1 MPVLLNDFRGASLN
15 TKLDPWKLP
24 ANNFQT
30 LENVVVR
37 NGRLEPLKGL
47 GETVNTGLSGNLK
60 SLHRFNSF
68 WVGSTVRRFFNNWL
82 DQYLI
87 YLDENGGAIK
97 FGNGAAWTNL
107 GVARPST
114 ALSLSAGATG
124 SGYVTGSSIDY
135 VYTFVDVF
143 GQESAP
149 SEPATVTGVTNATI
163 SISGIPMSVDASVKY
178 IKIYR
183 TVSGSYLKV
192 TTLTVGAATF
202 TDGSTAAQANT
213 ALSDPLLTLDAGNVA
228 PLEGLAIDP
237 HIGRIWGWSGSG
249 AYWSNTGAPWAWTL
263 SNIIVG
269 EPIKAMAGTTQGML
283 VLTTSRPYII
293 AGNDD
298 SSFSL
303 RPFLNTYGTSATFS
317 LVRTDYGLVWWS
329 PQGIVLYDQA
339 GQFTLLTRDLLSGED
354 VTAYNAGSSA
364 MVGAYAR
371 GYYYLFHS
379 GGCLVY
385 DLREGGLT
393 TSTITADAVY
403 ADRDGSMWVAQSGV
417 VKPWNSGT
425 NLTLR
430 VRTGEF
436 TDEGSLLEPF
446 HIRKAV
452 VSTSGTVTY
461 QWSQMG
467 NPWGT
472 YSPMPSNNGIAYC
485 WATMGLW
492 FRGDLLVRSS
502 SAIRQIE
509 INPEDYVD

>member
-1 MPVLLNDFRGASLN
+1 MPVLLNDFRGATVN

-24 ANNFQT
+24 ANNFQV
-30 LENVVVR
+30 LENVIVR
-37 NGRLEPLKGL
+37 NGRLEPLRNL
-47 GETVNTGLSGNLK
+47 GDAVSTGLSGNLR

-68 WVGSTVRRFFNNWL
+68 WVGSTVRRYFNNWL

-87 YLDENGGAIK
+87 YLDETGGAVK

-107 GVARPST
+107 GVARPSS
-114 ALSLSAGATG
+114 APSLSAGATG
-124 SGYVTGSSIDY
+124 SGFITGSSIDY
-135 VYTFVDVF
+135 VYTFVDIF
-143 GQESAP
+143 GQESGP
-149 SEPATVTGVTNATI
+149 SEPKTVTSVTNATVTVTGLPAVTDP
-163 SISGIPMSVDASVKY
+163 SIKY
-178 IKIYR
+178 LKLYR
-183 TVSGSYLKV
+183 TVNGTYLKV
-192 TTLTVGAATF
+192 TTLTAGTTSF
-202 TDGSTAAQANT
+202 TDGSTADQSNT
-213 ALSDPLLTLDAGNVA
+213 SLTDPLLTLDAGNVA

-237 HIGRIWGWSGSG
+237 HIGRIWGWSGAG

-293 AGNDD
+293 AGNDE

-339 GQFTLLTRDLLSGED
+339 GQFTLLTRDILSGDD
-354 VTAYNAGSSA
+354 VTAYNANASA
-364 MVGAYAR
+364 MFGAYAR
-371 GYYYLFHS
+371 GYYYLFHAS
-379 GGCLVY
+379 GCLIY
-385 DLREGGLT
+385 DLREGGLS
-393 TSTITADAVY
+393 TSTLTAEAAF
-403 ADRDGSMWVAQSGV
+403 ADRDGGMWLSQSGV
-417 VKPWNSGT
+417 VRPWNAGG

-436 TDEGSLLEPF
+436 SDNGSLREPF
-446 HIRKAV
+446 HIRKAA

-461 QWSQMG
+461 QWRQMG
-467 NPWGT
+467 LTWGD
-472 YSPMPSNNGIAYC
+472 YSPAPSNNGIAYC

-492 FRGDLLVRSS
+492 FRGDLLIQS
-502 SAIRQIE
+502 SAAIQQIE
-509 INPEDYVD
+509 VNPEDYID